1 MSSELRQ
8 TTDRYWLCFV
18 PFPLVI
24 VSHIVMS
31 SQKTFFLDLKKVSNI
46 KVILS
51 TNASLEEPNRILK
64 ITLL

>member
-1 MSSELRQ
+1 MFSELRQ
-8 TTDRYWLCFV
+8 TTERYWLCFV
-18 PFPLVI
+18 PFSLVI

-31 SQKTFFLDLKKVSNI
+31 SQKIFSLDLKKVSNI

-51 TNASLEEPNRILK
+51 TNASLKEPNRILK